1 MVHNPTCEIMLLS
14 DRGSDYILLYSIV
27 TYARNVEEGEEYD
40 RADVEPDGD
49 PAANHALGDGVARLQ
64 K

>member
-1 MVHNPTCEIMLLS
+1 MLLS